1 MFKTQTMHVFP
12 EDHFQSLEFVCF
24 EEGIFDDRSIGFISA
39 IDIAGDEV
47 HLPNVKSSA
56 IVKFFADFIQIEDVL
71 REDEN
76 GGRASDTTMGHLRR
90 IKYKLDQWFEPHN
103 SEEKK

>member
-47 HLPNVKSSA
+47 HLPNVKSPA
-56 IVKFFADFIQIEDVL
+56 VVKFFAEFIELDKVL
-71 REDEN
+71 RENDKGYVE
-76 GGRASDTTMGHLRR
+76 SKETMDYLRK
-90 IKYKLDQWFEPHN
+90 IHKKIDGWIQQ
-103 SEEKK
+103 EKEDK

>member
-47 HLPNVKSSA
+47 HLPNVKSPA
-56 IVKFFADFIQIEDVL
+56 VVKFFAEFIELDNVL
-71 REDEN
+71 REKDKGN
-76 GGRASDTTMGHLRR
+76 VASKETMDSLRK
-90 IKYKLDQWFEPHN
+90 IHKKIDGWIQQ
-103 SEEKK
+103 EKEDK

>member
-47 HLPNVKSSA
+47 HLPNVKSPA
-56 IVKFFADFIQIEDVL
+56 VVKFFAEFIELDNVL
-71 REDEN
+71 RDKDKRNVATKETMSYLRKIHKKIDGWIQQEKED
-76 GGRASDTTMGHLRR
+76 
-90 IKYKLDQWFEPHN
+90 K
-103 SEEKK
+103 